1 MGGSE
6 AQIEATLSGEL
17 EGAGFTAAEL
27 AALRFA
33 EALAT
38 DSNAIPEESYVELR
52 AHFDE
57 GEVVEICLVAGLFA
71 YFNLVNNALR
81 VEPTC

>member
-6 AQIEATLSGEL
+6 AQIEATLTGEL
-17 EGAGFTAAEL
+17 EGVGFSDAEL
-27 AALRFA
+27 AALRFS
-33 EALAT
+33 EALTA
-38 DSNAIPEESYVELR
+38 DSNAIPDDTYVELS

-81 VEPTC
+81 VEPTR

>member
-1 MGGSE
+1 VSHGRIKIS
-6 AQIEATLSGEL
+6 SP
-17 EGAGFTAAEL
+17 L
-27 AALRFA
+27 AA
-33 EALAT
+33 AT
-38 DSNAIPEESYVELR
+38 DHDYERLR

-81 VEPTC
+81 TEPTR